1 MLFTTVIKQLAF
13 ISTLLIMQSCGGQNE
28 PLKEGATVQRV
39 VDYYNRE
46 SYDSIFYLFS
56 QEMKDA
62 LPLDKTKDFFSQLHK
77 DAGLLIKFTFVTWKG
92 SFARHKAEF
101 TNTVLWLDISEN
113 KFGKIDGLL
122 FTPYDAPEKKTSF
135 LRNQTK
141 MSLPFYGEWLV
152 FWGGDTKEENYHI
165 SSKAQRHAFDIVM
178 TDSVGKTYRTDG
190 KSNEDYYAFGQHLIA
205 PCDAKVVAVIEGV
218 KDNVPGEMNPE
229 QLTGNSVVLKTA
241 TNEYLL
247 LAHFKLNSIKV
258 KVGDSIKGGQLLG
271 HCGNSGNSSEAHL
284 HFHIQN
290 QEKLAG
296 ADGFKC
302 YFEKLMVNGEMKTDY
317 SPVKGERIKNAD

>member
-1 MLFTTVIKQLAF
+1 MLLTTIMKQFAF
-13 ISTLLIMQSCGGQNE
+13 IPILLILHSCGGQND
-28 PLKEGATVQRV
+28 PAKEDAVAQRI
-39 VDYYNRE
+39 VDYYNRK
-46 SYDSIFYLFS
+46 SYDSIFNMFS
-56 QEMKDA
+56 QEMRNA
-62 LPLDKTKDFFSQLHK
+62 LPLNKTRDFFSQLHK
-77 DAGLLIKFTFVTWKG
+77 DAGLLTKFTFVTRKEN
-92 SFARHKAEF
+92 FDRHKAEF
-101 TNTVLWLDISEN
+101 TNTVLWFDISQN
-113 KFGKIDGLL
+113 QFGKIDGLL
-122 FTPYDAPEKKTSF
+122 FTPYNVPEEKTVF

-141 MSLPFYGEWLV
+141 MSLPFYGEWFV

-190 KSNEDYYAFGQHLIA
+190 KFNEDYYAFGQQLIA

-229 QLTGNSVVLKTA
+229 QLTGNSIVLKTA

-258 KVGDSIKGGQLLG
+258 NVGESVKKGQLLG
-271 HCGNSGNSSEAHL
+271 LCGNSGNSSEPHL

-290 QEKLAG
+290 QEKI
-296 ADGFKC
+296 ADASGFKC
-302 YFEKLMVNGEMKTDY
+302 HFEKLVVNGEMKTDY